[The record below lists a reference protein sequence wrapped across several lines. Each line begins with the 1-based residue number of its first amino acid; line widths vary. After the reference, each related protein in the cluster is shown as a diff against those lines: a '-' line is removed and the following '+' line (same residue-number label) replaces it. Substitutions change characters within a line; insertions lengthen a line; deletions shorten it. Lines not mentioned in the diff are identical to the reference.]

1 MSLREAQGAAATAAA
16 AMLKELEPGPLAELR
31 RMTLETGAPVFWRF
45 AARNQNMVGRPD
57 VMQHWMD
64 IVRILAI
71 LTPKGDPANRVSLHD
86 SRRRLG
92 EVLCDG
98 GDPGWTGPRPVLS
111 DRRLTQLIAARGPQ
125 RAVLLIRAARMLA
138 RSRIPGSGV
147 NVPDIAL
154 TLLDPAD
161 GQLLAEPYYRRLDR
175 AESDAEKS
183 EKKEPTN
190 D

>member
-1 MSLREAQGAAATAAA
+1 MSLREAQGAAAIAAA
-16 AMLKELEPGPLAELR
+16 AMLQHLEPGPLAELR

-45 AARNQNMVGRPD
+45 AARHQTTMGQQDEMRC
-57 VMQHWMD
+57 WMD

-71 LTPKGDPANRVSLHD
+71 LTPKGDPAIRGSLHD

-92 EVLCDG
+92 EVMCDG

-111 DRRLTQLIAARGPQ
+111 DRRLTQLIAARGSQ
-125 RAVLLIRAARMLA
+125 RAVLLIRTARMLV
-138 RSRIPGSGV
+138 RSRTPGSGV

-154 TLLDPAD
+154 SLLDPAN

-175 AESDAEKS
+175 AESDVKKSDKGAAE
-183 EKKEPTN
+183 
-190 D
+190 